1 VISLIVI
8 PDSTTLPDRISSRR
22 RRRRLR
28 RNLLLE
34 MAAAKG
40 QQQRL
45 KKILAVVAT
54 GLQIYVLKELVFK
67 TDANDK
73 DIKSGEVLFFFFF
86 LAILRYGLWQADCL
100 IVDSACFTMY
110 DCKTPVEQWSRTTT
124 IQQNKKCFRHLPSNF
139 GLHVCG
145 LLECNCSEDL
155 S

>member
-1 VISLIVI
+1 MISLIVI

-73 DIKSGEVLFFFFF
+73 DIKSGEVFFFFF
-86 LAILRYGLWQADCL
+86 FWQFSD
-100 IVDSACFTMY
+100 M
-110 DCKTPVEQWSRTTT
+110 
-124 IQQNKKCFRHLPSNF
+124 
-139 GLHVCG
+139 VCG
-145 LLECNCSEDL
+145 RRIA
-155 S
+155 